1 METST
6 LLGFVAGLLTTV
18 AFVPQFARIVRTR
31 SARDIS
37 LPAFATF
44 TVGVLLWTVYGILVR
59 EPPIILWNLVT
70 LVLSAAILVM
80 KIRLG

>member
-1 METST
+1 MDPST
-6 LLGFVAGLLTTV
+6 LLGFVAGLLTTA
-18 AFVPQFARIVRTR
+18 AFVPQLAKIVRTR

-44 TVGVLLWTVYGILVR
+44 TVGVLLWTAYGILVG

-70 LVLSAAILVM
+70 LVLSIAILAM

>member
-1 METST
+1 MDTSAI
-6 LLGFVAGLLTTV
+6 LGFAAGLFTTIAFIPQLT
-18 AFVPQFARIVRTR
+18 RIWKTR

-44 TVGVLLWTVYGILVR
+44 TVGVALWFLYGVATGEL
-59 EPPIILWNLVT
+59 PIILWNLVT
-70 LVLSAAILVM
+70 LLLSLAILVM